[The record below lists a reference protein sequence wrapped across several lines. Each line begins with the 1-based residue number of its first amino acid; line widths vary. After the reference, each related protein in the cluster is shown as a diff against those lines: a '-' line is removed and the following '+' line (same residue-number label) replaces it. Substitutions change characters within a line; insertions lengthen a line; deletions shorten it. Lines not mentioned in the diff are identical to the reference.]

1 MITTRSR
8 LFLAAAMLAAAGAFA
23 AAPAAAEGMQSDHMS
38 GGMKSTKH
46 DSMMKHDTTMK
57 SGKGSMSRTHHKG
70 AMGKTDKTDS
80 MSGDRMSK

>member
-57 SGKGSMSRTHHKG
+57 SGKSSMSKTQHKG
-70 AMGKTDKTDS
+70 TMGRMDS
-80 MSGDRMSK
+80 MSGDHMSK